1 MAIVD
6 CKECRARISD
16 QAGACPQCGAP
27 TKGGAVAHVAVTQPK
42 KKTSVVTW
50 VVLIFAAIV
59 ILPVYV
65 KQEAQRASESGSPKA
80 EPAERQIIALS
91 PSEILAWYTDNEIK
105 TNDLIRGKL
114 VEVTGTILEISEFMG
129 DAYFLLDTGDK
140 WHHLRANIVTG
151 ERSKAG
157 QFSKGATVTVRCP
170 RASFVMNSPQ
180 LRECWIM

>member
-1 MAIVD
+1 MAIFD

-16 QAGACPQCGAP
+16 KAGACPQCGALIN
-27 TKGGAVAHVAVTQPK
+27 GGSVAYIATAKPK

-50 VVLIFAAIV
+50 VALIFAGIV
-59 ILPVYV
+59 ILPVFV
-65 KQEAQRASESGSPKA
+65 QRAAQRASESGSPKA
-80 EPAERQIIALS
+80 EPVERQIIKLS

-114 VEVTGTILEISEFMG
+114 IEVTGTILEISEFMG
-129 DAYFLLDTGDK
+129 DAYFQLDTGDK
-140 WHHLRANIVTG
+140 WHHVRANIVTG
-151 ERSKAG
+151 ERSRAG

-170 RASFVMNSPQ
+170 RANFVINSPQ